1 MVLLSIFFTRIRSTE
16 GSSADC
22 SLFIL
27 SLHALALHLAV
38 KILLQIF
45 LYEDLSTLTLHT
57 SVGCISSRMPA
68 GPHFVTQPILL
79 SEKTFLIF
87 DINHQQNT
95 RRSDQIETIKTI
107 MQTTRPRITWKV
119 LPMAQVAIL
128 KKWSIRKDLS
138 CELFYSEL
146 KRHNVSHYIYYLAT
160 DNIHI
165 VLENDNTVLIKGL
178 KKVVNVKFSRNTHLI
193 ETSYDRLKSEKSHF
207 SNTGKILLKQEF
219 SDGLQISMNIKD
231 ITIYLW

>member
-1 MVLLSIFFTRIRSTE
+1 
-16 GSSADC
+16 
-22 SLFIL
+22 
-27 SLHALALHLAV
+27 
-38 KILLQIF
+38 
-45 LYEDLSTLTLHT
+45 
-57 SVGCISSRMPA
+57 
-68 GPHFVTQPILL
+68 
-79 SEKTFLIF
+79 
-87 DINHQQNT
+87 
-95 RRSDQIETIKTI
+95 

-119 LPMAQVAIL
+119 LPMAQVAIF
-128 KKWSIRKDLS
+128 KEIFDQVRKDLD

-193 ETSYDRLKSEKSHF
+193 ETSYDRFRNQEKSHF
-207 SNTGKILLKQEF
+207 SNIRKILLKQEF

-231 ITIYLW
+231 ITIP